1 MSEAFDFKAFQA
13 QAIEDLKAGK
23 PLQGKEGIFTPLIKQ
38 IVELALE
45 GELDAHLSEEK
56 RALGNRKNGK
66 VSKRVKTGM
75 GSFELETPRDRD
87 ASFDPQ
93 LVKKRQTI
101 LGESLEQKVM
111 GLYGIG
117 MSYEDIAAH
126 LDEMYG
132 VDLSPAM
139 MTAITDKIIPR
150 LREWQTR
157 PLESVYPI
165 VWMDA
170 LFYKVRQEGQV
181 VSKAIYVV
189 LGVNTGGLREVLGL
203 YSCETESA
211 RFWLGVLDDL
221 KQRGVKDILIA
232 CIDNLTGFEEA
243 IGTVFRETEVQLC
256 VVHQIRNSLKYL
268 STKDARAF
276 MPDLKRVYQAMTR
289 EEAEQ
294 ALDEL
299 ETKWGK
305 KYPMVIRSWRQN
317 WAALSSFFNYPPAI
331 RKVIYTTNPIENL
344 NRQLRKVTKT
354 KGAFVSETAL
364 LKLLY
369 LAIMRISG
377 KWVMPVSGWN
387 TTLAQLTILF
397 GDRLNQK

>member
-1 MSEAFDFKAFQA
+1 MCQLSNYDFRDTKKRTLMSEAFDFKKFQS
-13 QAIEDLKAGK
+13 QAIEDMKAGK
-23 PLQGKEGIFTPLIKQ
+23 PLQGKDGIFTPLTKQ
-38 IVELALE
+38 IIELALE
-45 GELDAHLSEEK
+45 GELEAHLSEEN

-66 VSKRVKTGM
+66 VSKRVKTGT

-87 ASFDPQ
+87 ASFEPQ

-101 LGESLEQKVM
+101 LGESLEQKVI

-132 VDLSPAM
+132 VDLSAAM

-157 PLESVYPI
+157 PLEIVYPI

-170 LFYKVRQEGQV
+170 LFYKVRQEDKV
-181 VSKAIYVV
+181 VSKAVYVL
-189 LGVNTGGLREVLGL
+189 LGVNSGGLREVLGL

-211 RFWLGVLDDL
+211 RFWLGVLGDL

-268 STKDARAF
+268 STRDARAF
-276 MPDLKRVYQAMTR
+276 MPDLKRVYQAINKS
-289 EEAEQ
+289 EAELG
-294 ALDEL
+294 LDEL
-299 ETKWGK
+299 EARWGK

-317 WAALSSFFNYPPAI
+317 WAGLSAFFKYPAEI

-344 NRQLRKVTKT
+344 NRQLRKTTKT
-354 KGAFVSETAL
+354 KGALSA
-364 LKLLY
+364 KP
-369 LAIMRISG
+369 R
-377 KWVMPVSGWN
+377 
-387 TTLAQLTILF
+387 
-397 GDRLNQK
+397 